1 MSRRP
6 QKPNRRAS
14 SPQASA
20 SSPREFRLPENT
32 TPALPAV
39 EDFAGLDMP
48 AALLKTLTAQGV
60 TTPFP
65 IQAATLPNSLA
76 GRDLLGR
83 GRTGSGKTLAFGL
96 ALLARTA
103 GLRAEP
109 KAPLALVL
117 VPTRELAQQVTDA
130 LTPYA
135 TAVNLRLATVV
146 GGLSITKQAGTLRRG
161 AEVVVATPGR
171 LNDLV
176 ERGDC
181 VLDQVR
187 ITVLDE
193 ADQMTDMGFLPQITK
208 LIQHVRP
215 DGQRM
220 LFSATLDRNID
231 RLVQRFL
238 TDPVV
243 HSVDPSAGAVTT
255 MEHHVL
261 HVQDETDKKAVT
273 TRIAARDGRVILFLD
288 TKRSA
293 DRLAKR
299 LLAVGVRAAAL
310 HGGRSQPQRN
320 RTLEQFKNGQVTALV
335 ATNVAARGIHV
346 DDLDLVVNVDPPTD
360 HKDYLHRGG
369 RTARAGGSGSV
380 VTLVLPDQKR
390 DVTRLMSDAG
400 IRPRTARITSS
411 DAELTTITGAR
422 EPSGVAVTIEVPS
435 RRRRP
440 ARRPAPSA
448 AGAPADAAETA
459 AGQYGDRCGSPYG
472 EPGLDRRAAAGTTAS
487 DSTSASGGRGA
498 ARRAGSGGATG
509 GAVGAGGRSADR
521 QSAAGA
527 ATRAASGKVAR
538 GSGRRTAAGGAT
550 GGAAGTG
557 GRGSGSR
564 GGRRAPPRDA
574 LPLNAAGGH
583 LTTVAG
589 RADTCAGSAPVTVAG
604 VGRIC
609 RSDVVFGPGTELL
622 GPPGRPGRVLSR

>member
-1 MSRRP
+1 MSRRS
-6 QKPNRRAS
+6 QKPNNRRAS
-14 SPQASA
+14 SRPSSSSSPSA
-20 SSPREFRLPENT
+20 PREFRLPEST
-32 TPALPAV
+32 TPALPPV

-60 TTPFP
+60 TAPFP

-117 VPTRELAQQVTDA
+117 VPTRELAQQVADA

-146 GGLSITKQAGTLRRG
+146 GGLSITKQAGALRRG
-161 AEVVVATPGR
+161 AEVLVATPGR

-181 VLDQVR
+181 VLDGVR

-208 LIQHVRP
+208 LIQQVRP

-335 ATNVAARGIHV
+335 ATNVAARGIHI

-380 VTLVLPDQKR
+380 VTLVLPEQKR
-390 DVTRLMSDAG
+390 DITRLMSDAG
-400 IRPRTARITSS
+400 IRPRTASIKSS
-411 DAELTTITGAR
+411 DEELATLTGAR
-422 EPSGVAVTIEVPS
+422 EPSGVAVVIEVPQPTPPTAS
-435 RRRRP
+435 RPARKTGTESGRRSGRRRRNGGAGP
-440 ARRPAPSA
+440 ATGATTDQGTRNRRAS
-448 AGAPADAAETA
+448 AGA
-459 AGQYGDRCGSPYG
+459 
-472 EPGLDRRAAAGTTAS
+472 AAAGTAA
-487 DSTSASGGRGA
+487 STSASGGRGS
-498 ARRAGSGGATG
+498 ARRAGAGGAGAAGTSGRGSDRRAGTGSASGNSARVSGRRPASGGSARGSSG
-509 GAVGAGGRSADR
+509 GGGRGSSGAGGRGSSA
-521 QSAAGA
+521 
-527 ATRAASGKVAR
+527 
-538 GSGRRTAAGGAT
+538 
-550 GGAAGTG
+550 TG
-557 GRGSGSR
+557 GRGSD
-564 GGRRAPPRDA
+564 RR
-574 LPLNAAGGH
+574 
-583 LTTVAG
+583 
-589 RADTCAGSAPVTVAG
+589 GSAT
-604 VGRIC
+604 
-609 RSDVVFGPGTELL
+609 
-622 GPPGRPGRVLSR
+622 

>member
-1 MSRRP
+1 
-6 QKPNRRAS
+6 
-14 SPQASA
+14 
-20 SSPREFRLPENT
+20 
-32 TPALPAV
+32 
-39 EDFAGLDMP
+39 MP
-48 AALLKTLTAQGV
+48 AELLKTLTAQGV
-60 TTPFP
+60 TDPFP

-135 TAVNLRLATVV
+135 TAVGLRLATVV
-146 GGLSITKQAGTLRRG
+146 GGLSITQQAGALRRG

-181 VLDQVR
+181 VLGQVR

-208 LIQHVRP
+208 VIQQVRP

-243 HSVDPSAGAVTT
+243 HSVDPSAGAVAT

-261 HVQDETDKKAVT
+261 HILDETDKKAVI

-390 DVTRLMSDAG
+390 DVTRLLSDAG
-400 IRPRTARITSS
+400 IRPRTARIKSS
-411 DAELTTITGAR
+411 DTELATITGAR
-422 EPSGVAVTIEVPS
+422 EPSGVPVTIEVPQPAAPAAS
-435 RRRRP
+435 RPDRKAGAKPGRRAGRRRRNGGGSEAATGTAAKTGSRGSDRRSATGTAASGDTSATGGRGS
-440 ARRPAPSA
+440 ARRAGGTGA
-448 AGAPADAAETA
+448 KGGAGAT
-459 AGQYGDRCGSPYG
+459 GGRGS
-472 EPGLDRRAAAGTTAS
+472 DRRAAAGAATG
-487 DSTSASGGRGA
+487 TSSGDD
-498 ARRAGSGGATG
+498 ARRS
-509 GAVGAGGRSADR
+509 
-521 QSAAGA
+521 
-527 ATRAASGKVAR
+527 R
-538 GSGRRTAAGGAT
+538 GRTAAGGAT
-550 GGAAGTG
+550 GGTGGTG
-557 GRGSGSR
+557 GRGSDRRGGDRR
-564 GGRRAPPRDA
+564 GGRRTS
-574 LPLNAAGGH
+574 AA
-583 LTTVAG
+583 
-589 RADTCAGSAPVTVAG
+589 
-604 VGRIC
+604 
-609 RSDVVFGPGTELL
+609 
-622 GPPGRPGRVLSR
+622 

>member
-6 QKPNRRAS
+6 QKSSRRAS
-14 SPQASA
+14 SPAPST
-20 SSPREFRLPENT
+20 SSPKEFRLPESS

-39 EDFAGLDMP
+39 AEFAELDMP
-48 AALLKTLTAQGV
+48 AGLLKTLGAQGV

-103 GLRAEP
+103 GLRAAP

-135 TAVNLRLATVV
+135 TAVNLRMATVV

-161 AEVVVATPGR
+161 AEVLVATPGR

-181 VLDQVR
+181 VLDDIR

-208 LIQHVRP
+208 VIRQVRA

-220 LFSATLDRNID
+220 LFSATLDSNID
-231 RLVQRFL
+231 RLVQQFL

-255 MEHHVL
+255 MLHHVL

-310 HGGRSQPQRN
+310 HGGRSQPQRT

-335 ATNVAARGIHV
+335 ATNVAARGIHI

-380 VTLVLPDQKR
+380 VTLVLPEQKR
-390 DVTRLMSDAG
+390 EMTRLMSDAG
-400 IRPRTARITSS
+400 IRPRTSRVTSS
-411 DAELTTITGAR
+411 APELAALTGAR
-422 EPSGVAVTIEVPS
+422 EPSGVAVTIEIPEPAAPQ
-435 RRRRP
+435 RTRQDGTPGKRP
-440 ARRPAPSA
+440 ARRRRGGGA
-448 AGAPADAAETA
+448 AGTATSGAATRTGNGGSGRRTPDTSGSNGASKSTGTGTGARGSARRGATGKSANGTGTTGRTGTGRTGTSGSGTGRTA
-459 AGQYGDRCGSPYG
+459 AGG
-472 EPGLDRRAAAGTTAS
+472 
-487 DSTSASGGRGA
+487 SASGRTGA
-498 ARRAGSGGATG
+498 SGGATG
-509 GAVGAGGRSADR
+509 RTGTGRAP
-521 QSAAGA
+521 
-527 ATRAASGKVAR
+527 
-538 GSGRRTAAGGAT
+538 GRRTA
-550 GGAAGTG
+550 
-557 GRGSGSR
+557 R
-564 GGRRAPPRDA
+564 
-574 LPLNAAGGH
+574 
-583 LTTVAG
+583 
-589 RADTCAGSAPVTVAG
+589 
-604 VGRIC
+604 
-609 RSDVVFGPGTELL
+609 
-622 GPPGRPGRVLSR
+622 

>member
-6 QKPNRRAS
+6 RKPARRAATAPAPS
-14 SPQASA
+14 SAPSQ
-20 SSPREFRLPENT
+20 EFRMPESA

-39 EDFAGLDMP
+39 EEFTGLDMP
-48 AALLKTLTAQGV
+48 AGLLATLTAQGV

-65 IQAATLPNSLA
+65 IQGATLPDSLA
-76 GRDLLGR
+76 GRDVLAR

-103 GLRAEP
+103 GLRAQS

-135 TAVNLRLATVV
+135 TAVNLRMTTVV
-146 GGLSITKQAGTLRRG
+146 GGLSITKQAATLRRG
-161 AEVVVATPGR
+161 VEVVVASPGR

-181 VLDQVR
+181 VLDDVR

-208 LIQHVRP
+208 LIRQVRS

-231 RLVQRFL
+231 QLVKRFL

-243 HSVDPSAGAVTT
+243 HSVDPSAGAVVT

-261 HVQDETDKKAVT
+261 HVQDATDKKAVT

-299 LLAVGVRAAAL
+299 LLSVGVRAAAL

-320 RTLEQFKNGQVTALV
+320 RTLEQFKTGQVTALV
-335 ATNVAARGIHV
+335 ATNVAARGIHI
-346 DDLDLVVNVDPPTD
+346 DDLDLVVNVDPPAD

-380 VTLVLPDQKR
+380 VTLVLPEQKQ
-390 DVTRLMSDAG
+390 DVTRLMRDAN
-400 IRPRTARITSS
+400 IQPRTTRLRSG
-411 DAELTTITGAR
+411 DEELAALTGAR
-422 EPSGVAVTIEVPS
+422 EPSGVAVTIEVPQQQAPAS
-435 RRRRP
+435 RPARKTAAEGSGRPPRRRRGGSGTAAAGDAP
-440 ARRPAPSA
+440 AKTGTRGSGRRSTGAPKA
-448 AGAPADAAETA
+448 AGAPQTSGGAKAGGTPA
-459 AGQYGDRCGSPYG
+459 AGRGAAP
-472 EPGLDRRAAAGTTAS
+472 AAGRSTARRS
-487 DSTSASGGRGA
+487 GAATGAAGDGAARTGRGGERRPRRRTSASGG
-498 ARRAGSGGATG
+498 GS
-509 GAVGAGGRSADR
+509 DR
-521 QSAAGA
+521 
-527 ATRAASGKVAR
+527 
-538 GSGRRTAAGGAT
+538 
-550 GGAAGTG
+550 
-557 GRGSGSR
+557 
-564 GGRRAPPRDA
+564 
-574 LPLNAAGGH
+574 
-583 LTTVAG
+583 
-589 RADTCAGSAPVTVAG
+589 
-604 VGRIC
+604 
-609 RSDVVFGPGTELL
+609 
-622 GPPGRPGRVLSR
+622 

>member
-14 SPQASA
+14 SPAPSV
-20 SSPREFRLPENT
+20 SSPREFRLPEGT

-39 EDFAGLDMP
+39 EDFGGMDLPAGL
-48 AALLKTLTAQGV
+48 LNTLTAQGV

-117 VPTRELAQQVTDA
+117 VPTRELAQQVADA

-146 GGLSITKQAGTLRRG
+146 GGLSITKQADALRRG
-161 AEVVVATPGR
+161 AEVLVASPGR

-181 VLDQVR
+181 VLDDVR

-208 LIQHVRP
+208 VIERVRP

-231 RLVQRFL
+231 GLVRRFL

-273 TRIAARDGRVILFLD
+273 ARIAARDGRVILFLD

-335 ATNVAARGIHV
+335 ATNVAARGIHI

-380 VTLVLPDQKR
+380 VTLVLPAQKR

-400 IRPRTARITSS
+400 IRPRTARVTSS
-411 DAELTTITGAR
+411 DAELATITGAR
-422 EPSGVAVTIEVPS
+422 EPSGVAVTIEVPQPATPTAS
-435 RRRRP
+435 RPDRKTGTKTGRRSGRP
-440 ARRPAPSA
+440 RRNGGVGEAATDPAT
-448 AGAPADAAETA
+448 GT
-459 AGQYGDRCGSPYG
+459 GSRG
-472 EPGLDRRAAAGTTAS
+472 SDRRAGATAPGG
-487 DSTSASGGRGA
+487 TSATGGRGS
-498 ARRAGSGGATG
+498 ARRAGSGGAPG
-509 GAVGAGGRSADR
+509 GAVGAGGRSSDR
-521 QSAAGA
+521 RSAAGA
-527 ATRAASGKVAR
+527 ST
-538 GSGRRTAAGGAT
+538 GSGRAARSSGRRAAADGAT
-550 GGAAGTG
+550 GGAVGTG
-557 GRGSGSR
+557 GRTSGRR
-564 GGRRAPPRDA
+564 GGRRTSPASG
-574 LPLNAAGGH
+574 NA
-583 LTTVAG
+583 
-589 RADTCAGSAPVTVAG
+589 
-604 VGRIC
+604 
-609 RSDVVFGPGTELL
+609 GPGDD
-622 GPPGRPGRVLSR
+622 LS

>member
-6 QKPNRRAS
+6 QKSNRRAS
-14 SPQASA
+14 SSPQSA
-20 SSPREFRLPENT
+20 SSPRDFRLPEST

-48 AALLKTLTAQGV
+48 AGLLKTLAAQGV

-96 ALLARTA
+96 ALLGRTA

-146 GGLSITKQAGTLRRG
+146 GGLSITKQAGVLRRG
-161 AEVVVATPGR
+161 AEVLVATPGR

-181 VLDQVR
+181 ELGDVR

-208 LIQHVRP
+208 LIQQVRP
-215 DGQRM
+215 DGQRL

-380 VTLVLPDQKR
+380 VTLVLPEQKR
-390 DVTRLMSDAG
+390 DMTRLMSDAG
-400 IRPRTARITSS
+400 IRPRTARIKSG
-411 DAELTTITGAR
+411 DAELATITGAR
-422 EPSGVAVTIEVPS
+422 EPSGVAVTIEVPQPATPTAS
-435 RRRRP
+435 DPDRKTGARSGRRSGRRRRSGGGE
-440 ARRPAPSA
+440 AKA
-448 AGAPADAAETA
+448 ATGAATGTATKAES
-459 AGQYGDRCGSPYG
+459 RGS
-472 EPGLDRRAAAGTTAS
+472 DRRAAAGAT
-487 DSTSASGGRGA
+487 ASGGSSATGGRGSARRSGTGRATGGAVGTGGRSSDRRSAPGATTGA
-498 ARRAGSGGATG
+498 ASGKATRGTGRRAGSGGA
-509 GAVGAGGRSADR
+509 
-521 QSAAGA
+521 
-527 ATRAASGKVAR
+527 K
-538 GSGRRTAAGGAT
+538 

-557 GRGSGSR
+557 GRSSDRR
-564 GGRRAPPRDA
+564 GGRR
-574 LPLNAAGGH
+574 
-583 LTTVAG
+583 T
-589 RADTCAGSAPVTVAG
+589 SAT
-604 VGRIC
+604 
-609 RSDVVFGPGTELL
+609 
-622 GPPGRPGRVLSR
+622 

>member
-1 MSRRP
+1 MARKP
-6 QKPNRRAS
+6 QKPNRRTS
-14 SPQASA
+14 SPSPSA
-20 SSPREFRLPENT
+20 SSPREFRLPEST

-48 AALLKTLTAQGV
+48 AGLLKTLTAQGV

-117 VPTRELAQQVTDA
+117 VPTRELAQQVADA

-146 GGLSITKQAGTLRRG
+146 GGLSITRQASALRRG
-161 AEVVVATPGR
+161 AEVVVASPGR

-181 VLDQVR
+181 VLDHVR

-208 LIQHVRP
+208 LIRQVRP

-231 RLVQRFL
+231 HLVQRFL

-261 HVQDETDKKAVT
+261 HVLDETDKKAVT

-335 ATNVAARGIHV
+335 ATNVAARGLHI

-380 VTLVLPDQKR
+380 VTLVLPAQKR

-411 DAELTTITGAR
+411 DAELATITGAR
-422 EPSGVAVTIEVPS
+422 EPSGVPVVIEVPQS
-435 RRRRP
+435 ATPTASRPNRKTGTEAGRRSGRRRSGGR
-440 ARRPAPSA
+440 AAAA
-448 AGAPADAAETA
+448 AGAAT
-459 AGQYGDRCGSPYG
+459 GTGGRGS
-472 EPGLDRRAAAGTTAS
+472 DRRAAAGAAGS
-487 DSTSASGGRGA
+487 RGSSATGGRGSARRSESGA
-498 ARRAGSGGATG
+498 ATGGVVGANGRGSDRRAGAATGADSGKAVRGSSRRAAGGGATG
-509 GAVGAGGRSADR
+509 GAVGTGGRGSDRRGRRRTSA
-521 QSAAGA
+521 
-527 ATRAASGKVAR
+527 TPAASGKV
-538 GSGRRTAAGGAT
+538 
-550 GGAAGTG
+550 
-557 GRGSGSR
+557 
-564 GGRRAPPRDA
+564 
-574 LPLNAAGGH
+574 
-583 LTTVAG
+583 
-589 RADTCAGSAPVTVAG
+589 
-604 VGRIC
+604 
-609 RSDVVFGPGTELL
+609 GPGDDF
-622 GPPGRPGRVLSR
+622 S

>member
-14 SPQASA
+14 SPRPPVSA
-20 SSPREFRLPENT
+20 PREFRLPENT

-48 AALLKTLTAQGV
+48 PALLKTLTAQGV

-117 VPTRELAQQVTDA
+117 VPTRELAQQVADA

-135 TAVNLRLATVV
+135 TAVNLRLTTVV
-146 GGLSITKQAGTLRRG
+146 GGLSITKQAGALRRG
-161 AEVVVATPGR
+161 VEVLVASPGR

-181 VLDQVR
+181 VLDDVR

-208 LIQHVRP
+208 LIRHVRP

-231 RLVQRFL
+231 RLVQQFL

-261 HVQDETDKKAVT
+261 HLQDETDKKAVT

-293 DRLAKR
+293 DRLTKR

-346 DDLDLVVNVDPPTD
+346 DDLDLVVNVDPPAD

-390 DVTRLMSDAG
+390 DVSRLMSDAG
-400 IRPRTARITSS
+400 IRPRTARLRSS
-411 DAELTTITGAR
+411 DPELATITGAR
-422 EPSGVAVTIEVPS
+422 EPSGVAVTIEVPRPATPAS
-435 RRRRP
+435 RPDRKTGTEPGRRSGRRRRSGGGSGGSGGAGAATAAP
-440 ARRPAPSA
+440 TGAGSRRPDRRGAAEA
-448 AGAPADAAETA
+448 AGGA
-459 AGQYGDRCGSPYG
+459 
-472 EPGLDRRAAAGTTAS
+472 
-487 DSTSASGGRGA
+487 SASGGRGA
-498 ARRAGSGGATG
+498 GRRGGAGGTTG
-509 GAVGAGGRSADR
+509 GAADAGGRGSDR
-521 QSAAGA
+521 
-527 ATRAASGKVAR
+527 RAAAR
-538 GSGRRTAAGGAT
+538 GGT

-557 GRGSGSR
+557 GRGSGRR
-564 GGRRAPPRDA
+564 GVRR
-574 LPLNAAGGH
+574 
-583 LTTVAG
+583 T
-589 RADTCAGSAPVTVAG
+589 SAT
-604 VGRIC
+604 
-609 RSDVVFGPGTELL
+609 
-622 GPPGRPGRVLSR
+622 

>member
-6 QKPNRRAS
+6 QKSNRRVPS
-14 SPQASA
+14 SAPST
-20 SSPREFRLPENT
+20 SSPREFRLPEST

-48 AALLKTLTAQGV
+48 AGLLKTLTAQGV

-146 GGLSITKQAGTLRRG
+146 GGLSITKQAGVLRRG
-161 AEVVVATPGR
+161 AEVLVASPGR

-181 VLDQVR
+181 RLDSVR

-208 LIQHVRP
+208 LIEQVRP
-215 DGQRM
+215 DGQRL
-220 LFSATLDRNID
+220 LFSATLDGNID

-261 HVQDETDKKAVT
+261 HVLDETDKKAVT

-293 DRLAKR
+293 DRLTKR

-310 HGGRSQPQRN
+310 HGGRSQPQRT
-320 RTLEQFKNGQVTALV
+320 RTLEQFKDGRVTALV
-335 ATNVAARGIHV
+335 ATNVAARGIHI

-380 VTLVLPDQKR
+380 VTLVLPEQKR
-390 DVTRLMSDAG
+390 DVTRLMSDAK
-400 IRPRTARITSS
+400 IRPRTTRVTSS
-411 DAELTTITGAR
+411 DAELAAITGAR
-422 EPSGVAVTIEVPS
+422 EPSGVAVTIEVPQPTAPPAS
-435 RRRRP
+435 RPGRRTGTEPGRRSGRRRSGGGAGAATDAAPGTAGRGSGRRSGAGAAAGGGTSATGERGS
-440 ARRPAPSA
+440 ARR
-448 AGAPADAAETA
+448 AGADSAK
-459 AGQYGDRCGSPYG
+459 GGSS
-472 EPGLDRRAAAGTTAS
+472 RRAAAATA
-487 DSTSASGGRGA
+487 
-498 ARRAGSGGATG
+498 ATG
-509 GAVGAGGRSADR
+509 
-521 QSAAGA
+521 
-527 ATRAASGKVAR
+527 AASGKAAR
-538 GSGRRTAAGGAT
+538 GSGRRSAT
-550 GGAAGTG
+550 GGAKGGAADSG
-557 GRGSGSR
+557 GRGSDRR
-564 GGRRAPPRDA
+564 GGRRI
-574 LPLNAAGGH
+574 
-583 LTTVAG
+583 
-589 RADTCAGSAPVTVAG
+589 SAT
-604 VGRIC
+604 
-609 RSDVVFGPGTELL
+609 
-622 GPPGRPGRVLSR
+622 